1 MNFRKKFEKN
11 DKNEVLNILEPST
24 YLFYE
29 NLENRIIWLNDVVDK
44 GVLKYSEQII
54 RWNRQD
60 VDIPVKD
67 RKPIKIFI
75 FSPGGD
81 LYSCFHF
88 IDIIKMSKT
97 PVYGYNIGEAMSAA
111 FLIFISCH
119 KRYCTKN
126 SSVLIHSGSN
136 SISGNANEV
145 ICNLEEYKNILDRM
159 KNYTLANTKI
169 SKIIYDT
176 KSKDDWYLCSKDQ
189 IKYGVADKVIN
200 DISELL

>member
-29 NLENRIIWLNDVVDK
+29 NLDNRIIWLNDVVDK

-60 VDIPVKD
+60 VDIPVRD

-88 IDIIKMSKT
+88 IDIIK
-97 PVYGYNIGEAMSAA
+97 VDD
-111 FLIFISCH
+111 
-119 KRYCTKN
+119 
-126 SSVLIHSGSN
+126 N
-136 SISGNANEV
+136 SISV
-145 ICNLEEYKNILDRM
+145 NL
-159 KNYTLANTKI
+159 
-169 SKIIYDT
+169 
-176 KSKDDWYLCSKDQ
+176 
-189 IKYGVADKVIN
+189 
-200 DISELL
+200 

>member
-1 MNFRKKFEKN
+1 MNFWKKNEKN
-11 DKNEVLNILEPST
+11 EKQEVLNILEPST

-29 NLENRIIWLNDVVDK
+29 NLENRTIWLNDVVDK
-44 GVLKYSEQII
+44 GLLKYSEQII

-60 VDIPVKD
+60 TEIPVKD

-81 LYSCFHF
+81 IYSCFHF

-97 PVYGYNIGEAMSAA
+97 PIYGYNIGEAMSAA
-111 FLIFISCH
+111 FLILISCH

-126 SSVLIHSGSN
+126 SSALIHSGYN

-145 ICNLEEYKNILDRM
+145 ICHLEEYENILERM
-159 KNYTLANTKI
+159 KNYIIANTKI
-169 SKIIYDT
+169 PRLLYDK
-176 KSKDDWYLCSKDQ
+176 KSKDEWYLCAKDQ
-189 IKYGVADKVIN
+189 IKYGIADKIIN